1 MFSFRTTPLEDQ
13 LDRTLQEGR
22 IGCFCTQNCW
32 DTGRSR
38 WMYDIFRQR
47 GNLQVVFSPRDAELT
62 PGTNH
67 IDFDLERLQGLNAVV
82 VEIQDVGVRYFN
94 YTKDVMRLM
103 EMLQLL
109 GEDAPSLYVVDHIN
123 PSGRVVEGTIPAV
136 VGEMFVP
143 KVAHR
148 QRRRNR
154 GEVPDPHHF
163 GAGDGLQ
170 PAAAAVDHRARVRHP
185 GPVQFLPVQRRR
197 PVEQHDRDAR
207 HRHRTAV

>member
-1 MFSFRTTPLEDQ
+1 MFSFRTTSLEDQ

-123 PSGRVVEGTIPAV
+123 PSGRVVEGTARSSRSISSRRGRRIPTGSSCRGPSRPPPTSRV
-136 VGEMFVP
+136 CSVP
-143 KVAHR
+143 TCT
-148 QRRRNR
+148 
-154 GEVPDPHHF
+154 
-163 GAGDGLQ
+163 
-170 PAAAAVDHRARVRHP
+170 AAAAS
-185 GPVQFLPVQRRR
+185 GTTR
-197 PVEQHDRDAR
+197 P
-207 HRHRTAV
+207 

>member
-38 WMYDIFRQR
+38 WMYDIFRLR
-47 GNLQVVFSPRDAELT
+47 GNLQTVFTPRDAELT

-67 IDFDLERLQGLNAVV
+67 IDFDMERLQGLDAIV

-109 GEDAPSLYVVDHIN
+109 GDDAPSLYVVDHIN

-148 QRRRNR
+148 HGLTLGERRRIPTGSCCHGPSHPLPTSR
-154 GEVPDPHHF
+154 ACSAPTCT
-163 GAGDGLQ
+163 
-170 PAAAAVDHRARVRHP
+170 AAAAC
-185 GPVQFLPVQRRR
+185 GTIR
-197 PVEQHDRDAR
+197 P
-207 HRHRTAV
+207 

>member
-13 LDRTLQEGR
+13 LDRTLHEGR

-38 WMYDIFRQR
+38 WMYDIFRLR
-47 GNLQVVFSPRDAELT
+47 GNLQVVFTPRDAELT

-148 QRRRNR
+148 HGPARSSRSISSRRGRRIPTGSSCR
-154 GEVPDPHHF
+154 GPSRPPPTSRDCSVPICT
-163 GAGDGLQ
+163 
-170 PAAAAVDHRARVRHP
+170 AAAAS
-185 GPVQFLPVQRRR
+185 GTTR
-197 PVEQHDRDAR
+197 P
-207 HRHRTAV
+207 